1 MEVYCTRPGCPRPKN
16 YFSDLENY
24 SILRTV
30 QQKYCTTC
38 GMPLIL
44 AGRYL
49 PEKLLGKG
57 GFGTAFLAIDRYTPG
72 MRRCVVKQFQPTGN
86 LSQTQ
91 MQLAQDLFE
100 REAIVLEELGNQ
112 HEQIPALFA
121 YFPLLVE
128 NLNHQEEQFFYLV
141 QEYIDG
147 QTIEEELVN
156 KGRFTQF
163 EIVDILRDILNILQ
177 FVHKKNII
185 HRDIKP
191 SNIMRHRNGKLFL
204 LDFGAVK
211 QVTNNPIGSN
221 RSSTGIYSLGF
232 SPPEQMSGGE
242 VFPSTDLYALGVTA
256 VTLLTGEQEVNK
268 LFDAHS
274 NQLEW
279 RSRVQI
285 DPNLADILDRML
297 VAAANQ
303 RFGTAKE
310 VLEVLDKLSQFPP
323 QKQSETTSQIHSQI
337 QTPIRFQG
345 QSKPIPKT
353 KINRPFSTIEILF
366 GAAFT
371 GFESSLI
378 AIVLS
383 NLIAYTAVS
392 MILTAA
398 VFAILIF
405 SQINRWIEKQ
415 DLLII
420 PLITLLIIF
429 FIPLLRSNLGIAE
442 IIILSFVIS
451 LVSVAITSLFSLIYK
466 LLSLLL

>member
-1 MEVYCTRPGCPRPKN
+1 MEVYCTCPGCPRPQN
-16 YFSDLENY
+16 YFSDLKNN

-30 QQKYCTTC
+30 QQKYCTNC

-72 MRRCVVKQFQPTGN
+72 LRQCVVKQFQPAGN
-86 LSQTQ
+86 LSQIQ
-91 MQLAQDLFE
+91 MKLAQDLFE

-112 HEQIPALFA
+112 HDRIPALFA

-128 NLNHQEEQFFYLV
+128 NLNYEEEQFFYLV

-147 QTIEEELVN
+147 QTLEEELFE
-156 KGRFTQF
+156 KGRFSEV
-163 EIVDILRDILNILQ
+163 EIVHILREILNILQ
-177 FVHKKNII
+177 FVHNKNII

-211 QVTNNPIGSN
+211 QVTKNPIGSN

-242 VFPSTDLYALGVTA
+242 VFPCTDLYALGVTI
-256 VTLLTGEQEVNK
+256 VTLITGEQEVNK
-268 LFDAHS
+268 LFDAYS
-274 NQLEW
+274 NQIKW
-279 RSRVQI
+279 RSRVKI
-285 DPNLADILDRML
+285 NPNLGDILDRML
-297 VAAANQ
+297 FAAANQ
-303 RFGTAKE
+303 RFGTATE
-310 VLEVLDKLSQFPP
+310 VLEALDALSEFPS
-323 QKQSETTSQIHSQI
+323 QNESESIEVIQSQI
-337 QTPIRFQG
+337 QTPVRVQNE
-345 QSKPIPKT
+345 SKLIPKT
-353 KINRPFSTIEILF
+353 KINRSFSTLEILS

-371 GFESSLI
+371 GFEGSLVTIVLLSLTSSTAISLI
-378 AIVLS
+378 FAA
-383 NLIAYTAVS
+383 LIFVG
-392 MILTAA
+392 
-398 VFAILIF
+398 LIF
-405 SQINRWIEKQ
+405 SLINRWIEKK

-420 PLITLLIIF
+420 SVITLLIIF
-429 FIPLLRSNLGIAE
+429 FIPLLRSNLGIGE
-442 IIILSFVIS
+442 VIILSFGIS
-451 LVSVAITSLFSLIYK
+451 LVAVALTSLFSLIYK

>member
-1 MEVYCTRPGCPRPKN
+1 MKVYCTRPGCPCPDN
-16 YFSDLENY
+16 YFSDLENN

-30 QQKYCTTC
+30 QQKYCMAC

-49 PEKLLGKG
+49 PTKLLGKG

-72 MRRCVVKQFQPTGN
+72 MRQCVVKQFQPTGN
-86 LSQTQ
+86 LNQTQ

-112 HEQIPALFA
+112 HDQIPALFA

-128 NLNHQEEQFFYLV
+128 NLNYKEDQFFYLV

-147 QTIEEELVN
+147 QTLEEELVE
-156 KGRFTQF
+156 KGRFTETEVVQ
-163 EIVDILRDILNILQ
+163 ILRDILNVLKFI
-177 FVHKKNII
+177 HNKNII

-191 SNIMRHRNGKLFL
+191 SNMMRHRNGKLFL

-232 SPPEQMSGGE
+232 SPPEQMLGGQ
-242 VFPSTDLYALGVTA
+242 VFPSTDLYALAVTTI
-256 VTLLTGEQEVNK
+256 TLLTGEQEVNK
-268 LFDAHS
+268 LFDAHT
-274 NQLEW
+274 NQIEW

-285 DPNLADILDRML
+285 DSNLGDILDRML
-297 VAAANQ
+297 VAAANE
-303 RFGTAKE
+303 RFGTATE
-310 VLEVLDKLSQFPP
+310 VLEALNKLSQFP
-323 QKQSETTSQIHSQI
+323 QHQDLETNKPMQSQI
-337 QTPIRFQG
+337 QTSVIIT
-345 QSKPIPKT
+345 SKPKRIPKT
-353 KINRPFSTIEILF
+353 KINRSFSSLEILF
-366 GAAFT
+366 GAAFI
-371 GFESSLI
+371 GFEGTLI
-378 AIVLS
+378 AIALLNLLS
-383 NLIAYTAVS
+383 LTAVS
-392 MILTAA
+392 LICAIA
-398 VFAILIF
+398 VFVMLIF

-420 PLITLLIIF
+420 SAITFLVLF
-429 FIPLLRSNLGIAE
+429 FVPLLRGNLGIGE
-442 IIILSFVIS
+442 VIILSCGIS
-451 LVSVAITSLFSLIYK
+451 LIAVAITSLFSLIHK

>member
-1 MEVYCTRPGCPRPKN
+1 MEVYCTRPGCPRPQN
-16 YFSDLENY
+16 YFSDLENN

-49 PEKLLGKG
+49 PNQLLGKG

-72 MRRCVVKQFQPTGN
+72 MRQCVVKQFQPVGD
-86 LSQTQ
+86 LRPTQ

-100 REAIVLEELGNQ
+100 REAVVLEEIGNQ

-128 NLNHQEEQFFYLV
+128 NLKHEQEQFFYLV

-147 QTIEEELVN
+147 QTLEEELAE
-156 KGRFTQF
+156 KGRLT
-163 EIVDILRDILNILQ
+163 EIEVVQILREILNVLQ
-177 FVHKKNII
+177 FVHNKNII

-221 RSSTGIYSLGF
+221 RSSTGIYSVGF
-232 SPPEQMSGGE
+232 SPPEQISGAE
-242 VFPSTDLYALGVTA
+242 IFPCTDLYALGVTA
-256 VTLLTGEQEVNK
+256 VTLLTGEQEINK
-268 LFDAHS
+268 LFDAYS
-274 NQLEW
+274 NQIKW
-279 RSRVQI
+279 RPRVQI
-285 DPNLADILDRML
+285 DPQLADVLDKML
-297 VAAANQ
+297 IPAANQ
-303 RFGTAKE
+303 RFGTAIE
-310 VLEVLDKLSQFPP
+310 VLEALYCKTQFPQ
-323 QKQSETTSQIHSQI
+323 QKQSENVEQI
-337 QTPIRFQG
+337 QPQIQAPVKVKNK
-345 QSKPIPKT
+345 SKPIPAT
-353 KINRPFSTIEILF
+353 QINGSFSTIEIL
-366 GAAFT
+366 GAAAFT
-371 GFESSLI
+371 GFEGSLV

-383 NLIAYTAVS
+383 NLFS
-392 MILTAA
+392 PAA
-398 VFAILIF
+398 VTLICAAAVVAMLIF
-405 SQINRWIEKQ
+405 SQINRWIEKL

-420 PLITLLIIF
+420 PAITLLIIF
-429 FIPLLRSNLGIAE
+429 FVPLLRGSLGIE
-442 IIILSFVIS
+442 QVIILSFGIS
-451 LVSVAITSLFSLIYK
+451 LVAVALTSLFRLIYK